1 MFYEVAV
8 FLRLHSRSRFVG
20 GLARDRAST
29 VGAAVMVG
37 QAAVTDLEGEVEDT
51 LLSVVVVTDSV
62 VVTHLADS
70 PAVLDSAGRGDFPL
84 VDFLVAEITAALVTV
99 VSVDAIATFGTVAFA
114 ILMGTL
120 SISAS
125 MGSDIRIITRTTTYD
140 YVPITTTMLIKASII
155 LGTTER
161 LDQVT

>member
-1 MFYEVAV
+1 M
-8 FLRLHSRSRFVG
+8 
-20 GLARDRAST
+20 
-29 VGAAVMVG
+29 GAAVVG
-37 QAAVTDLEGEVEDT
+37 AAVTDLEGEMEDT

-62 VVTHLADS
+62 VVTHLVDS
-70 PAVLDSAGRGDFPL
+70 PAVLDSAGRGDFLL

-125 MGSDIRIITRTTTYD
+125 MGSDIRIITRTTTPMATNT
-140 YVPITTTMLIKASII
+140 PITTTMLIKASII
-155 LGTTER
+155 PGTTEL

>member
-1 MFYEVAV
+1 M
-8 FLRLHSRSRFVG
+8 
-20 GLARDRAST
+20 
-29 VGAAVMVG
+29 GAAVVEAVVMVAG
-37 QAAVTDLEGEVEDT
+37 GAVTDLEGEVEDT

-70 PAVLDSAGRGDFPL
+70 PAVLDSAGRGDFL
-84 VDFLVAEITAALVTV
+84 VVDFLVAETTAALVTA

-125 MGSDIRIITRTTTYD
+125 MGSDIRIITRTTTHMTM
-140 YVPITTTMLIKASII
+140 PLTTTLLIKTSIM
-155 LGTTER
+155 LGT
-161 LDQVT
+161 